1 MKASQKHIAVIG
13 TGVSGLRVAQLLV
26 KNHSHTI
33 SKITLIEK
41 ETQIGGVLKHSQQ
54 GEFLFE
60 HGAQGVL
67 SSQES
72 FSQCVSDLNLKP
84 QMIVPK
90 GKKLR
95 RYLLTPT
102 GYFGLF
108 PGFFIFLRVIC
119 ELFIKKS
126 EKPIANETIYDFFA
140 RRFGKKFADK
150 LIVPLTFGIWAGGSK
165 KILMRYAFPKLQQI
179 ECSSGSLIRFFLV
192 KWCVSLFA
200 KNKKSD
206 LCSFSQGMHA
216 LPQALYDD
224 LKKMCSE
231 KSIELVTWMNTSVVS
246 LNGDP
251 NTGVTCSLKT
261 TTQDHLNHQ
270 KATADLE
277 DFIFD
282 LVVYS
287 GQPWRDPDLVVGQDK
302 KSQEAWTNLKNIP
315 SHSIAVVGLGGKTS
329 ENRMNGF
336 GALANRWS
344 QDILGVLSVHSIYPQ
359 HVPCGKFLY
368 RVMLGGEVD
377 PLVWKKSKT
386 ELVFLSKQRLFEMK
400 VLDESQTTFEFADV
414 VVWKDYIPISTEN
427 QDQIL
432 ASLWQ
437 LEACNPGV
445 FFTGNYTHGVGVAD
459 CLRSTSAVVEKIKST
474 DLNHLLFK

>member
-1 MKASQKHIAVIG
+1 MRASQKHIAVIG

-26 KNHSHTI
+26 KNQSHVI

-90 GKKLR
+90 SKKLR

-126 EKPIANETIYDFFA
+126 EKPIPNETIYDFFA
-140 RRFGKKFADK
+140 RRFGKKFTDK
-150 LIVPLTFGIWAGGSK
+150 LVVPLTFGIWAGGAK
-165 KILMRYAFPKLQQI
+165 KILMRYAFPKLQKI
-179 ECSSGSLIRFFLV
+179 ECASGSLIKYFLFH
-192 KWCVSLFA
+192 LFSKRKRA
-200 KNKKSD
+200 H

-224 LKKMCSE
+224 LKKQCLE
-231 KSIELVTWMNTSVVS
+231 NGVELVTLMNTSVVS
-246 LNGDP
+246 LYGDS
-251 NTGVTCSLKT
+251 NTGVICSLHT
-261 TTQDHLNHQ
+261 TTQNELNPSKGKNQ
-270 KATADLE
+270 TKE
-277 DFIFD
+277 CVFD

-302 KSQEAWTNLKNIP
+302 KSQEAWANLKNIP
-315 SHSIAVVGLGGKTS
+315 SYSIAVVGLGGQTS
-329 ENRMNGF
+329 SDHMQGF
-336 GALANRWS
+336 GALANLWS

-359 HVPCGKFLY
+359 HVPCEKFLY
-368 RVMLGGEVD
+368 RVMLGGEMD
-377 PLVWKKSKT
+377 PQIWEKSKP
-386 ELVFLSKQRLFEMK
+386 ELVSLSKQRLFEMK
-400 VLDESQTTFEFADV
+400 ILDASHTTFEFEDV
-414 VVWKDYIPISTEN
+414 VVWKDYIPISTED
-427 QDQIL
+427 QDQVL
-432 ASLWQ
+432 ASLWR
-437 LEACNPGV
+437 LEACNPGL

-459 CLRSTSAVVEKIKST
+459 CLRSAGAVVEKIKST
-474 DLNHLLFK
+474 YLNY